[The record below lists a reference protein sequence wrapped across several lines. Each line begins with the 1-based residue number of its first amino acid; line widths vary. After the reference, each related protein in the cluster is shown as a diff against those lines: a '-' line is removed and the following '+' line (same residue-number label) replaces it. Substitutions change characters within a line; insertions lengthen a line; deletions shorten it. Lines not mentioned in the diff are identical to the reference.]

1 MGKRIPL
8 PFPSGW
14 FCLTESEALPPGS
27 VETLHYFGRDFVA
40 FRGENGRAAVLDPHC
55 PHLGAHLGVGGAVV
69 EDTLRCPFHHWRYDA
84 SGACVH
90 IPYAKRI
97 PPAAKLRSWPLVERN
112 GLLFVWVHP
121 EGAAPSWEIPVV
133 EEWGSPEWSEPVVRR
148 FEVRS
153 HPQEMAENTVD
164 PVHFHFVHG
173 TPRTP
178 EMSAEIDGHVFRARQ
193 GLTFTTPQGEVPGEV
208 RIEAHG
214 CGFGVTRFRGV
225 VETLLLITGAPVDDE
240 LHRTTIRFSVKKL
253 GDNEEATANVGRAF
267 VAEIERQYGQDI
279 PIWENKIH
287 LERPVLCD
295 GDGPIALLRRF
306 YRQFYPGATGAETGT
321 DASPGAGAP

>member
-1 MGKRIPL
+1 MGRRIPL
-8 PFPSGW
+8 PFPIGW
-14 FCLTESEALPPGS
+14 FCVQDAQALAPGQ
-27 VETLHYFGRDFVA
+27 VETVHYFGRDIVL
-40 FRGENGRAAVLDPHC
+40 FRGEDGQARAMDPYC
-55 PHLGAHLGVGGAVV
+55 PHLGAHLGVGGTVV
-69 EDTLRCPFHHWRYDA
+69 ENTIRCPFHHWRYDG
-84 SGACVH
+84 SGRCVE

-97 PPAAKLRSWPLVERN
+97 PAAAMLRPWPLVERN
-112 GLLFVWVHP
+112 GLLFVWYDP
-121 EGAAPSWEIPVV
+121 AGGAPRWEVPVLS
-133 EEWGSPEWSEPVVRR
+133 EWGSDDWAGPFERR

-178 EMSAEIDGHVFRARQ
+178 EMHAEIDGHVFRARQ
-193 GLTFTTPQGEVPGEV
+193 GLTFSTPQGEVEGRV
-208 RIEAHG
+208 DIESHG
-214 CGFGVTRFRGV
+214 CGVGVTRFRGV

-240 LHRTTIRFSVKKL
+240 LHRTTIRFLVKKIP
-253 GDNEEATANVGRAF
+253 GDPDATENVGRAF
-267 VAEIERQYGQDI
+267 VAEIERQYRQDI

-306 YRQFYPGATGAETGT
+306 YRQFYPDPPPP
-321 DASPGAGAP
+321 DAPGP